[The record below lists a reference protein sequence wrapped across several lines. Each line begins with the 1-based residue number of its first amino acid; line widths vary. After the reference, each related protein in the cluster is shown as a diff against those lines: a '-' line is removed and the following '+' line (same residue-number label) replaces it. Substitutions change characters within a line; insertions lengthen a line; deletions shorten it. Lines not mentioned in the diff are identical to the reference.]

1 MIVLTSQLPSGG
13 YGYDFP
19 SLSVSPMTFLELTQ
33 YLENVPKDPLEKY
46 LFDIKLLIKE
56 DKNVLNCYVMD
67 VDFLIFYKKLCT
79 VSGDLTYDL
88 SITCPECG
96 TKIRRK
102 INLETD
108 IHFKQIDDKIMNGAV
123 IELSGHKYD
132 VTIPTVS
139 DFLKVFE
146 KYLKYRKITDL
157 KMIKTIAL
165 MKNFDLDGNQIEQD
179 VLGAVHEDITLLMAL
194 RDIYYDRLEPLE
206 LTCPGC
212 IEKGE
217 RGLVAVSVENLIV
230 DFFRDLYN
238 NCPIDGSKILF
249 K

>member
-19 SLSVSPMTFLELTQ
+19 SISISPMTFLELTQ

-46 LFDIKLLIKE
+46 LFDIKVLIKE
-56 DKNVLNCYVMD
+56 DKNILNCYVMD

-194 RDIYYDRLEPLE
+194 RDVYYDRLEPLE
-206 LTCPGC
+206 LICPAC
-212 IEKGE
+212 KERGE